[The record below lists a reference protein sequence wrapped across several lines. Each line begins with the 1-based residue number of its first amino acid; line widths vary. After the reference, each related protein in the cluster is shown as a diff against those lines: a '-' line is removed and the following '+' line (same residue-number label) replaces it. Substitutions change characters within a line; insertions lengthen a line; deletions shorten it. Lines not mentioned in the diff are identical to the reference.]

1 MRRFL
6 VLVLV
11 VAVVAACGGGSE
23 STEID
28 PIRRGRT
35 VYGDTCSVC
44 HGTGGQGG
52 VGPSLTDVVETWPS
66 CADHI
71 EWVTIGS
78 NAWKEIHGDT
88 YGATNRENTGAMP
101 GQEDT
106 MSPSD
111 VAAVSA
117 YERVT
122 YGGQDR
128 DAALADCGIAA
139 E

>member
-1 MRRFL
+1 VRRFL
-6 VLVLV
+6 ALAL
-11 VAVVAACGGGSE
+11 AVVVLAACGGGSE
-23 STEID
+23 SSEID

-44 HGTGGQGG
+44 HGAGGQGG
-52 VGPSLTDVVETWPS
+52 VGPSLADVVETWPS

-71 EWVTIGS
+71 EWVTVGS
-78 NAWKEIHGDT
+78 NAWKKANGDT

-101 GQEDT
+101 GQGDAL
-106 MSPSD
+106 SPSEI
-111 VAAVSA
+111 AAVSA

-128 DAALADCGIAA
+128 AEALADCGIDA